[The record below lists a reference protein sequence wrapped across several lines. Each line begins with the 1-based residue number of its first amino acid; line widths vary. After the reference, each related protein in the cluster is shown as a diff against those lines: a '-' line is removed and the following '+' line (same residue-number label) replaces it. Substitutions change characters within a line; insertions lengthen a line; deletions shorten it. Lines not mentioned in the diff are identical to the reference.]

1 VSGGPVRS
9 TGQIALAGVF
19 WTPFF
24 GSCVAPAGP
33 QRVGGSPFAELRRQ
47 TVAAVP
53 VVATRPLSSPRDPVV
68 PLLSIG
74 TTIVLGPAAGAAVG
88 VSGGLSNG
96 SRRNDRD
103 LLEGIAD
110 PSPYVSS
117 RLQATFAHHLGARFV
132 PVKEGDYRRSS
143 DGLTQIAAA
152 GTPRFSLSVASRG
165 FGLRPVKGSPEDRAV
180 FYRGDVTVADW
191 AVPGGQAVMREEC
204 RLESLMVLSIAQ
216 LQRTSGKVWLQDRL
230 NHLATRCARIVEEE
244 ICHHERPS
252 DPLDRCVT
260 IPDEADEAEDVG
272 DF

>member
-1 VSGGPVRS
+1 VSNRTARS
-9 TGQIALAGVF
+9 TGQIVVAGLVCASF
-19 WTPFF
+19 L
-24 GSCVAPAGP
+24 GSCVTPAGP
-33 QRVGGSPFAELRRQ
+33 QRVGGSPFAELRGQ

-88 VSGGLSNG
+88 ISGGLSNG
-96 SRRNDRD
+96 LGHDDRD
-103 LLEGIAD
+103 FVKGIAD

-117 RLQATFAHHLGARFV
+117 RLQATLAHHLGARFV
-132 PVKEGDYRRSS
+132 PVKEGAYRRGS

-165 FGLRPVKGSPEDRAV
+165 FGLRPVTGSPEDRAV

-191 AVPGGQAVMREEC
+191 AVPGGQAVMRKEC
-204 RLESLMVLSIAQ
+204 RLESLMALGVAQ
-216 LQRTSGKVWLQDRL
+216 LQRTSGKVWVQDRL
-230 NHLATRCARIVEEE
+230 NHLATRCVRVVEEE
-244 ICHHERPS
+244 ICRRERPS
-252 DPLDRCVT
+252 DPVDRCVT
-260 IPDEADEAEDVG
+260 TPDEAEEAEDVG